1 MEFANLETLMPAS
14 QFGAFIEAAAQAVTV
29 MDAAKVIVD
38 EAAQFASDHPW
49 QTAAMVGG
57 IAIVAAPGLVAAPAL
72 GAAGFTSNGVAAGSV
87 AAAVQSSL
95 GSVVAGSTFATLQS
109 AAAGGYGVVIVNGV
123 IQVAG
128 AAGVVAANYIE
139 IEL

>member
-1 MEFANLETLMPAS
+1 
-14 QFGAFIEAAAQAVTV
+14 
-29 MDAAKVIVD
+29 
-38 EAAQFASDHPW
+38 
-49 QTAAMVGG
+49 
-57 IAIVAAPGLVAAPAL
+57 
-72 GAAGFTSNGVAAGSV
+72 
-87 AAAVQSSL
+87 L

-109 AAAGGYGVVIVNGV
+109 AGAGGYGVVIVNGV